1 MNQLE
6 LKDKIVTELI
16 RICKL
21 SPRCI
26 LPAVGDES
34 EMEEKQEKYFKLLTG
49 NGVTFDDLIPI
60 AVAADDILYG
70 CVTISVVLYKD
81 SNDRD
86 MVNVIIINDGFMEVD
101 FTSEE
106 WAVVLRNLNLVTQY
120 KNMVTA
126 KEEMRNDKETL

>member
-6 LKDKIVTELI
+6 VKDKLVTELI

-21 SPRCI
+21 SPHCI

-60 AVAADDILYG
+60 AVAAYDILYG

-120 KNMVTA
+120 KSMATA